1 MRKKNTE
8 IKTIIND
15 LINEI
20 ITSSLLTAEVEQ
32 TKVEKI
38 SKEYTN
44 KYKYK
49 LVDLYNLGIKDA
61 WDIAKR
67 IESMTVGE
75 VGRLFGIS
83 PRNGDKW
90 VCNSLTF
97 EEVKKI
103 LDSVINIDDEVLYIT
118 ESSVSNGYGV
128 VTSIFDTNN
137 EHMACVLWKNGTSG
151 CYKTSE
157 LKRTGKTISVKDLL
171 SQISG

>member
-1 MRKKNTE
+1 MKKPTE
-8 IKTIIND
+8 IK
-15 LINEI
+15 NEI
-20 ITSSLLTAEVEQ
+20 NNMIQEMITYIYTQVNNNSIDQ
-32 TKVEKI
+32 IEKELK
-38 SKEYTN
+38 S
-44 KYKYK
+44 KYKTK
-49 LVDLYNLGIKDA
+49 ILDIYNAGAKDA
-61 WDIAKR
+61 WNIAKQ

-75 VGRLFGIS
+75 VSRLFEIS

-90 VCNSLTF
+90 VCNSLSF

-103 LDSVINIDDEVLYIT
+103 LDSVINIDDEVIYIT

-157 LKRTGKTISVKDLL
+157 LKRTGKTISVKELL
-171 SQISG
+171 SQITG